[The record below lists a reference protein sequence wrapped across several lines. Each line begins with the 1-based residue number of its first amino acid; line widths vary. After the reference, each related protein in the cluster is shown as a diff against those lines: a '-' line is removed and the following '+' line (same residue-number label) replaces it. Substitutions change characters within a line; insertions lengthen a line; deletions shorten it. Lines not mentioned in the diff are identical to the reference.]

1 MSRTAVIHQPD
12 FLPWLG
18 YFHRLLQADVFIALD
33 HVQFVTGTSR
43 SWTHRDMI
51 KTPQGAK
58 WLSLR
63 VRKAPLG
70 TEIRDI
76 LLAPGPDWRQ
86 DNLNLV
92 RENYRKAPFFDQV
105 FPRLEQLYARADETM
120 AEFNLAGLD
129 LLEDMLDV
137 KTPRLISSR
146 MSPQGASTAMLI
158 DLLQKADATRYVSGL
173 GARAY
178 LDENLFRQ
186 AGIELVWQAFK
197 PPVYPQA
204 HGAFL
209 PMLSSIDALFH
220 CGVAGTRK
228 LLRESQG

>member
-1 MSRTAVIHQPD
+1 MSRSVVIHQPD

-18 YFHRLLQADVFIALD
+18 YFHRLLKADLFIALD

-63 VRKAPLG
+63 VQKAPFG
-70 TEIRDI
+70 TPIRDI
-76 LLAPGPDWRQ
+76 LLAAGTDWRR

-92 RENYRKAPFFDQV
+92 RENYRRSPYFDEV
-105 FPRLEQLYARADETM
+105 FPRLEQLYAEPQDKMADL
-120 AEFNLAGLD
+120 NLASLD

-137 KTPRLISSR
+137 KPPRLLSSQ
-146 MSPQGASTAMLI
+146 MDPQGSSTAMLV
-158 DLLQKADATRYVSGL
+158 DLLKKAGATRYISGQ

-178 LDENLFRQ
+178 LDAGLFEQ
-186 AGIELVWQAFK
+186 AGIELVWQAFRH
-197 PPVYPQA
+197 PVYPQA
-204 HGAFL
+204 HGPFL
-209 PMLSSIDALFH
+209 PMLSSIDALFN
-220 CGVAGTRK
+220 CGIQGSRA
-228 LLRESQG
+228 LLRDN